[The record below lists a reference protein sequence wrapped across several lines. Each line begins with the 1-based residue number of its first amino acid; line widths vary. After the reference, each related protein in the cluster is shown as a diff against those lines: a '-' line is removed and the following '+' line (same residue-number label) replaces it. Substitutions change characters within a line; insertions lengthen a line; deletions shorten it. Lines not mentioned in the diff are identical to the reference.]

1 MVVGEIPVLA
11 DLLVLGG
18 GPGGYAAALRG
29 AQLGRQVILIDSDG
43 EAGVG
48 GVCLRVGCIPSKAL
62 IEVADQLHGLRTA
75 TDTGIVAGPVGFD
88 LAAWQRHKADVVS
101 GLTDG
106 VCHLLRGAGVSVFAG
121 VGRLSRP
128 DQLVVTDPRNPA
140 APAQYFQFRDLVVAT
155 GSRPTGSANLARDG
169 QRILDSTD
177 VLALE
182 ELPRSMVVVG
192 GGYIGL
198 ELGTALAKLGTKVT
212 IVESLDRL
220 LPAMDAMFG
229 AQIARRAKRLGI
241 DVVLNARAMDF
252 DGTSLRVQQGDTA
265 ISIAADNVLVAVGRT
280 PNTDELGLDAAGI
293 VLDRAGLIP
302 VGSDCRATAHIAA
315 IGDITRGPALAHKAM
330 AEAEV
335 AVEALCGHRVEF
347 SPAAIPAVVF
357 CDPEVATAGLTIAD
371 ATTQGVKAVATTV
384 ALAASGRAATI
395 GARDGFLQLVWERA
409 STTVLGVHIV
419 GPHASELIAEG
430 VLAIEM
436 AAALHDIATSIHA
449 HPTLS
454 EQLGE
459 AARLALGRPVHV
471 LVPRQRHAG

>member
-29 AQLGRQVILIDSDG
+29 AQLGRQVILVDRDG
-43 EAGVG
+43 ETGVG

-62 IEVADQLHGLRTA
+62 IEVANQLHGLGEA
-75 TDTGIVAGPVGFD
+75 TNTGIVVGPVGFD
-88 LAAWQRHKADVVS
+88 LAAWQRHKSGVVG

-106 VCHLLRGAGVSVFAG
+106 VRHLLRNAGVSTVAG
-121 VGRLSRP
+121 LGRLSRP
-128 DQLVVTDPRNPA
+128 DQLVVTDPLNPA

-155 GSRPTGSANLARDG
+155 GSRPTVLANLTRDG
-169 QRILDSTD
+169 EHILDSTD
-177 VLALE
+177 VLALD
-182 ELPRSMVVVG
+182 ELPRTIVVVG

-198 ELGTALAKLGTKVT
+198 EIGTALAKLGSKVT
-212 IVESLDRL
+212 IVEALDRL

-241 DVVLNARAMDF
+241 DVVLNARAIDF
-252 DGTSLRVQQGDTA
+252 DGTALRVQQGDTTM
-265 ISIAADNVLVAVGRT
+265 SIAAQKVLVAVGRR

-293 VLDRAGLIP
+293 VLDDAGLVP
-302 VGSDCRATAHIAA
+302 VGADCRATAHIAA

-357 CDPEVATAGLTIAD
+357 CDPEVATAGLTLAGATAEGAD
-371 ATTQGVKAVATTV
+371 AVSTTV
-384 ALAASGRAATI
+384 PLAASGRAATI
-395 GARDGFLQLVWERA
+395 GARDGFLQLVSERE
-409 STTVLGVHIV
+409 SNTVLGVHIV

-436 AAALHDIATSIHA
+436 AATLHDLAASIHA

-459 AARLALGRPVHV
+459 AARLALGRPIHV
-471 LVPRQRHAG
+471 PMPRQRNAS